1 MSIDLTY
8 QMIFGA
14 ALLSFLCVLAS
25 AFTRRIGAP
34 VLLIFLVLGM
44 LAGEDGPGRIHFD
57 DFELAFLFGNLALA
71 LIIFDGGLGTR
82 KDTFRVSLK
91 PALSLATLGVLITA
105 GITGVA
111 VHLILHLP
119 WLESLLIGAIVGST
133 DAAAVFGLLR
143 GAGFELKERT
153 SATLE
158 IESGSNDP
166 MAIFLTITLV
176 EVMQLA
182 GTQNQ
187 GWLIASEFAKQMG
200 LGLALG
206 YGGGFLLSYLLKRL
220 PLIPSLY
227 PLLALAGAMSVFGL
241 TSLWGGS
248 GFLAIF
254 IVGAMLGN
262 QPLPYSSDIHRFH
275 DGIAWLSQIGM
286 FLMLGL
292 LITPSDL
299 PPIIIP
305 ALFVALILIFVARP
319 VAVLLSLLPFHY
331 PWREQIFIGWCGLR
345 GAVPIIL
352 ALFPSLAGVEQTKTV
367 FELVFFVVLISLVLQ
382 GWTIAPVA
390 RWLQIALPPSTKTP
404 DFLQLTIAQEQDK
417 EILIYPVTAG
427 SHAIG
432 QAVTELPAIE
442 GSQFIGIIRQ
452 GVLVEADSEK
462 TLAGDDQVMI
472 LATPSARAGF
482 TQLFAAS
489 PYLEPN
495 NFFGEFMVSHNATL
509 ADIADAYGV
518 DIAITDSKLTIGH
531 FLTQRF
537 HGKPVVGDT
546 VKLDKIKL
554 IVIEVEQGQVMT
566 VGLKLG

>member
-1 MSIDLTY
+1 
-8 QMIFGA
+8 
-14 ALLSFLCVLAS
+14 
-25 AFTRRIGAP
+25 
-34 VLLIFLVLGM
+34 
-44 LAGEDGPGRIHFD
+44 
-57 DFELAFLFGNLALA
+57 
-71 LIIFDGGLGTR
+71 
-82 KDTFRVSLK
+82 
-91 PALSLATLGVLITA
+91 
-105 GITGVA
+105 
-111 VHLILHLP
+111 
-119 WLESLLIGAIVGST
+119 
-133 DAAAVFGLLR
+133 
-143 GAGFELKERT
+143 
-153 SATLE
+153 
-158 IESGSNDP
+158 
-166 MAIFLTITLV
+166 
-176 EVMQLA
+176 
-182 GTQNQ
+182 
-187 GWLIASEFAKQMG
+187 MG

-206 YGGGFLLSYLLKRL
+206 YGGGYLLSYLLKRL

-241 TSLWGGS
+241 TTLWGGS

-319 VAVLLSLLPFHY
+319 IAVVLSLLPFRY
-331 PWREQIFIGWCGLR
+331 PLREQVFIGWCGLR

-404 DFLQLTIAQEQDK
+404 DFLHLTIEQAHDK
-417 EILIYPVTAG
+417 EILVYPIPAG
-427 SHAIG
+427 SHIIG
-432 QAVTELPAIE
+432 SKLNDLPDIE
-442 GSQFIGIIRQ
+442 GSQIVGIIRQ
-452 GVLVEADSEK
+452 GVLVENASEK
-462 TLAGDDQVMI
+462 VLTADDKVMI
-472 LATPSARAGF
+472 LTTPSTRAGF
-482 TQLFAAS
+482 ATLFASS

-495 NFFGEFMVSHNATL
+495 NFFGEFILNSDATL
-509 ADIADAYGV
+509 HEIASAYG
-518 DIAITDSKLTIGH
+518 IEIPASEASFTISHYLTK
-531 FLTQRF
+531 RF
-537 HGKPVVGDT
+537 HGKPVVGDA
-546 VKLDKIKL
+546 VKLGKVRL
-554 IVIEVEQGQVMT
+554 VVIEVDDGKVVT